1 MSEIPVNVLLD
12 DKLYAPTFQPHPKAT
27 EYGLD
32 SVDTAFVPNEG
43 TYLRRYD
50 SRPSIP
56 IQNLAKKKYAY
67 LWQCLRSPRHQHHER
82 SVSKMR
88 YPKMC
93 LLQDEFLTDR
103 KFKEETPYVKLKN
116 DIRSVFGDIENFM
129 QDSEESLPSDQV
141 DEVIEFCHGVCSDD
155 LRSGVAAGGRYQ
167 RSWLDDRGYSH
178 ETGSG
183 LSRRYTGN
191 SLTPSQLYQILQARR
206 YDNAVMPDADRRLI
220 YITKMSPHY
229 VLAITE
235 TAPWHEVE
243 SLRDALWKHLAS
255 QMSIKVILP
264 QNFPIFHL
272 EFHLPYLSLRQA
284 PPEPHSPEANN
295 GRAWTDL
302 SFLEPEKGKLQHRG
316 VFEAQISFVIVGSD
330 NYRWDGYCFAFDD
343 EEELLDDDSDAVRM
357 DPISWNG
364 KSCTYNANHP
374 IWDPRKYFLA
384 VFESRM
390 TQPRNHTRDAKED
403 FERVHLTMRLLRRLM
418 DILSEYTDAWETF
431 SGYEGDLGYF
441 SDIVAAGDHSSEQA
455 RHSIEV
461 IRHAFV
467 GLQRRRRELSR
478 LEDWCKN
485 SAQIF
490 VNPIAVAAALFS
502 MPETVKLNPKSFV
515 VAIVVSM
522 VLMRL
527 LIYIPGFFGWWPAI
541 NARIRTAQWDGR
553 ASKNIATTQTRRGTD
568 EATYDVEMHPRDNNT
583 CNVDL

>member
-1 MSEIPVNVLLD
+1 MD
-12 DKLYAPTFQPHPKAT
+12 
-27 EYGLD
+27 
-32 SVDTAFVPNEG
+32 
-43 TYLRRYD
+43 
-50 SRPSIP
+50 SIP
-56 IQNLAKKKYAY
+56 
-67 LWQCLRSPRHQHHER
+67 RT
-82 SVSKMR
+82 
-88 YPKMC
+88 YPPKRWNP
-93 LLQDEFLTDR
+93 EFLTDR

-390 TQPRNHTRDAKED
+390 TQVLAE
-403 FERVHLTMRLLRRLM
+403 FECL
-418 DILSEYTDAWETF
+418 
-431 SGYEGDLGYF
+431 
-441 SDIVAAGDHSSEQA
+441 
-455 RHSIEV
+455 
-461 IRHAFV
+461 IRM
-467 GLQRRRRELSR
+467 
-478 LEDWCKN
+478 
-485 SAQIF
+485 
-490 VNPIAVAAALFS
+490 IA
-502 MPETVKLNPKSFV
+502 
-515 VAIVVSM
+515 
-522 VLMRL
+522 
-527 LIYIPGFFGWWPAI
+527 
-541 NARIRTAQWDGR
+541 
-553 ASKNIATTQTRRGTD
+553 KNIKQYVGET
-568 EATYDVEMHPRDNNT
+568 
-583 CNVDL
+583 L